1 VHPENFI
8 RSYFD
13 AWNRCDAKAVAD
25 HLTPNGTYSDMP
37 RNQQLDRKALITSD
51 LADLFTHERVRY
63 ELVGEVLYSEGTIA
77 YQYRATPLDSAG
89 DDVEGSSWFGAEF
102 MVING
107 EAAVRIADYY
117 ELSSEV
123 GRAADVIPGEPTA
136 TKYARSGLNDA
147 QMERYKK
154 RLLTFMGVEK
164 IYLNSEMTL
173 PALAGLMECSVNH
186 LSQVINAG
194 FGASFYDY
202 LNSYRIEEAKRILG
216 GDDSASQAI
225 LDIPFEVGFNT
236 NSAFYAA
243 FKKSTG
249 QTPAQYRRKQLKLV
263 AGD

>member
-1 VHPENFI
+1 
-8 RSYFD
+8 
-13 AWNRCDAKAVAD
+13 
-25 HLTPNGTYSDMP
+25 
-37 RNQQLDRKALITSD
+37 
-51 LADLFTHERVRY
+51 
-63 ELVGEVLYSEGTIA
+63 
-77 YQYRATPLDSAG
+77 
-89 DDVEGSSWFGAEF
+89 
-102 MVING
+102 
-107 EAAVRIADYY
+107 
-117 ELSSEV
+117 
-123 GRAADVIPGEPTA
+123 
-136 TKYARSGLNDA
+136 
-147 QMERYKK
+147 
-154 RLLTFMGVEK
+154 MGVEK

-216 GDDSASQAI
+216 GADSASQAI